1 MSTQPR
7 LGELLM
13 EAGAI
18 TEEQLQHALGQQA
31 RTGGRLGTNL
41 VELGYVDEKTLS
53 QVLSQQ
59 MRIPS
64 ATAAQIDRVAPDVLR
79 LVPPSVAE
87 KYRAIPLREDSG
99 RLWVAMAEPTDRD
112 AVEELARASGHPVRP
127 MVAPELL
134 IQYGLEK
141 HYQMKRRPRVV
152 EMRSAPSD
160 LQLVDATGK
169 PILGGA
175 DVPTYQPMPPPP
187 PDVEERAGFIDS
199 AAAAVPRLTM
209 ETVTAELLQTQ
220 NDESVFD
227 VGMRFVAQDVR
238 RLLVLVL
245 RSGELCGWRSHRV
258 EPSLLRD
265 LKLPPSELPH
275 AAQSMSSGE
284 VFIGRLA
291 PSALG
296 RLAPVMRVSQEV
308 LAVIVPVR
316 IGKRAVGCMVGL
328 EASLEALRQKAEFD
342 RLAFKLD
349 QALHINYL
357 RRLLTTS

>member
-7 LGELLM
+7 LGELLI
-13 EAGAI
+13 EAGVI
-18 TEEQLQHALGQQA
+18 TEEQLQQALGQQA

-53 QVLSQQ
+53 QVLSRQ

-64 ATAAQIDRVAPDVLR
+64 ATAAQIDKVSPDVLR
-79 LVPPSVAE
+79 LLPPQMAE

-99 RLWVAMAEPTDRD
+99 RLWVAMAEPTDRE
-112 AVEELARASGHPVRP
+112 AIEELARATGLPVRP
-127 MVAPELL
+127 MVAAELL

-152 EMRSAPSD
+152 EMRTAPSD
-160 LQLVDATGK
+160 LQLVDAAGK
-169 PILGGA
+169 PIVGGPPA
-175 DVPTYQPMPPPP
+175 DAPTYHAIPPPLP
-187 PDVEERAGFIDS
+187 HAEERMGFLDQQQS
-199 AAAAVPRLTM
+199 ARVTM
-209 ETVTAELLQTQ
+209 EMVTSELCKAES
-220 NDESVFD
+220 DEAVFD
-227 VGMRFVAQDVR
+227 VGMRFVGQDVR

-245 RSGELCGWRSHRV
+245 RSGELCGWRAHRV

-265 LKLPPSELPH
+265 LKIAPSDLPH
-275 AAQSMSSGE
+275 VAQAMANGE

-291 PSALG
+291 PSVLG

-316 IGKRAVGCMVGL
+316 IGKRAVGCMIGL
-328 EASLEALRQKAEFD
+328 EASLDALRQKAEFD

-349 QALHINYL
+349 QALHVNYL
-357 RRLLTTS
+357 RRLLVSS